1 LVQELCAA
9 KLEPN
14 ASTFSALIIGQCKK
28 QNSERAVDLLNA
40 MKKAGFQPNYYTYK
54 IVVSTFSKN
63 KDFEGAVDV
72 LKDMLRR
79 CIAPDKALLHEFFEG
94 LAEAKKLHLAADLRS
109 VANGARFISDV
120 YYTGDYR
127 NIDEEK
133 ITC

>member
-1 LVQELCAA
+1 MQEAELRVCIRSVECNEESWISPA
-9 KLEPN
+9 
-14 ASTFSALIIGQCKK
+14 FSRKK
-28 QNSERAVDLLNA
+28 
-40 MKKAGFQPNYYTYK
+40 KKAGFQPNYYTYK

-94 LAEAKKLHLAADLRS
+94 LSEAKKLHLAADLRS

-120 YYTGDYR
+120 YYTGDYYR